1 MHSFVT
7 IQRMTS
13 KQNPLINLFID
24 AILETTEIERD
35 FVFIASNLTWNK
47 QINHK
52 WEIFTW
58 NKLLGY
64 TRRNTRFIENTAVR
78 SILYLALVCAHLGHA
93 KKNLGPTINR
103 TDNPTGT
110 NKDEWDQIYSQ
121 LAIFLWYGLQHAR
134 GCITYS
140 FILICYWHE
149 YFNRPRG

>member
-1 MHSFVT
+1 MHSFVA

-78 SILYLALVCAHLGHA
+78 SILYLALVRAHMGYA
-93 KKNLGPTINR
+93 KKIWAPQSIEQITQLERTKTSETKYILNLPFFCDMDYNMHEVALLI
-103 TDNPTGT
+103 
-110 NKDEWDQIYSQ
+110 
-121 LAIFLWYGLQHAR
+121 H
-134 GCITYS
+134 S
-140 FILICYWHE
+140 F
-149 YFNRPRG
+149 